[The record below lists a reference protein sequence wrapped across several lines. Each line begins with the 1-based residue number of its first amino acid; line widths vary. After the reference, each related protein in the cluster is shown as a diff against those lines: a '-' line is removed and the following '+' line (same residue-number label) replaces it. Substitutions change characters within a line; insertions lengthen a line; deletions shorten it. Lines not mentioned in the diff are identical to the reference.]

1 MSPVACHAPFVSMEF
16 DPAGHVYTCC
26 ANQQYPMG
34 RVGESS
40 LAEIWG
46 GSRAQALRA
55 ALAVGDL
62 TLGCNSC
69 RWAEDHGNDATVARL
84 YDAYPIPDATP
95 APPTRMTFALSN
107 RCNLECVM
115 CNGELSSR
123 IRVREGRPPL
133 PAVYGDAFF
142 AELDDFLP
150 SLVQASFL
158 GGEPFLAA
166 ENFRIWD
173 RLVERGLQPRC
184 AAVTNATRFDA
195 KVEAVLRHLPFDI
208 TVSMDGTTAST
219 VEAIR
224 RNLDFDEAMAH
235 AARFREYTAGAGTAF
250 GFNFCLTVHNWHELG
265 DFLVLADGWDADVRV
280 ISVSEPGHCLHDL
293 DEAGLAEVLAG
304 LEAEDEQRRS
314 TLGRNRHCWEVEVE
328 QVRRVLG
335 ERGRGVPVTLR
346 QPVAVDGPVI
356 VASGGAVRVGAADR
370 AGALARRF
378 AAGGPVLRLDLAPD
392 ATVLAAATE
401 RAGVDGAP
409 LVDEATVEGSP
420 ADEVLGSAGL
430 GRGRPLY
437 ALDRRDEDGVVDQTL
452 LATDDPPARG
462 ASGAVLRVVTA
473 ATDGGTVAFVAA
485 DRFYERE
492 QPVSVAPVG
501 TRGG

>member
-16 DPAGHVYTCC
+16 DPAGLVYTCC
-26 ANQQYPMG
+26 ANQLYPMG
-34 RVGESS
+34 RVGEST

-46 GSRAQALRA
+46 GPRAQALRE
-55 ALAVGDL
+55 ALAAGDL
-62 TLGCNSC
+62 SLGCNSC

-84 YDAYPIPDATP
+84 YDAYPIPEATP
-95 APPTRMTFALSN
+95 ARPTRMTFALSN

-115 CNGELSSR
+115 CNGELSSK
-123 IRVREGRPPL
+123 IRAREGRAPL
-133 PAVYGDAFF
+133 PPVYGDAFF

-173 RLVERGLQPRC
+173 RLVERGLRPRC

-195 KVEAVLRHLPFDI
+195 KVESVLRHLPFDI
-208 TVSMDGTTAST
+208 TVSMDGTTAPT

-224 RNLDFDEAMAH
+224 RNLDFDEAMGH

-265 DFLVLADGWDADVRV
+265 DFLALADGWDADVRV

-304 LEAEDEQRRS
+304 FEAEDELRRA
-314 TLGRNRHCWEVEVE
+314 TLGRNRRSWEVEVE

-335 ERGRGVPVTLR
+335 ERRRGVPATLR
-346 QPVAVDGPVI
+346 QPVAVVGPV
-356 VASGGAVRVGAADR
+356 VVTPAGAAGGDAPAR
-370 AGALARRF
+370 AVDLVRRF

-392 ATVLAAATE
+392 ATVLTVTTE
-401 RAGVDGAP
+401 GAGAGVAP
-409 LVDEATVEGSP
+409 MVDQATVQGNP
-420 ADEVLGSAGL
+420 ADEVLRSAGL
-430 GRGRPLY
+430 GRGRPMY

-452 LATDDPPARG
+452 LATDDPPVRG
-462 ASGAVLRVVTA
+462 ASGAVLRVVTV
-473 ATDGGTVAFVAA
+473 ATDGGLAAFVAA

-492 QPVSVAPVG
+492 QPVSVAPAG
-501 TRGG
+501 SRSG